1 MGALKTKPTPPA
13 KPVKPVF
20 GQGSVIAPAPQRY
33 QRNRPT
39 TQRSQRQY
47 YRSPQGRGGNITD
60 LWTALGKKQQE
71 QQQQTSAPAA
81 APAAAAP
88 AAPSLP
94 MGGLKIR
101 PLSGASGGPGAA
113 ARFRGKAGSMKRFR
127 TK

>member
-1 MGALKTKPTPPA
+1 MILGR
-13 KPVKPVF
+13 
-20 GQGSVIAPAPQRY
+20 PQ
-33 QRNRPT
+33 P
-39 TQRSQRQY
+39 
-47 YRSPQGRGGNITD
+47 
-60 LWTALGKKQQE
+60 E

-81 APAAAAP
+81 AAAPAAAP